1 MIGKITMGRSFAG
14 CIRYLLEDKKMANAH
29 QPSVKNRAEVLLT
42 NYCCGSGEEL
52 VEQFRDVR
60 GLNPRVEKPV
70 LHISLSLC
78 PEDHLEP
85 HQFISLVRDLAGE
98 MNFEKHQYLAVRH
111 TDTDHPHV
119 HILVNRVGLDGKTL
133 NDSNN
138 YRQMA
143 SCCRKLE
150 VRYGLKPVLSP
161 RRFLP
166 RELRSIPRQDTRKE
180 ALVGHIR
187 RILSCCSSYEAF
199 QSQMSALGYTVLKG
213 RGIAFIDP
221 GGVKIKGSEVGYPL
235 GRIERAL
242 RQNLGRGLS
251 PSSPKENLNAPEGPL
266 GAHPNNGQE
275 KRQEEVPGSDRKTT
289 AQKVLD
295 KLLTPKEE
303 QQALSQEGANDL
315 WKKKK
320 KKRRRLHL

>member
-14 CIRYLLEDKKMANAH
+14 CIRYLLEDKKVMHAH

-42 NYCCGSGEEL
+42 NYCCGSRGEL

-70 LHISLSLC
+70 LHISLSLS

-85 HQFISLVRDLAGE
+85 HQFISLVRDLAQE

-111 TDTDHPHV
+111 TDTAHPHV

-133 NDSNN
+133 KDSNN
-138 YRQMA
+138 YRQLA

-150 VRYGLKPVLSP
+150 VRYGLKRVLSP

-166 RELRSIPRQDTRKE
+166 QELRFLPRRDTRKE
-180 ALVGHIR
+180 TLAGHIH
-187 RILSCCSSYEAF
+187 RILSTCTSYEAF

-213 RGIAFIDP
+213 RGFAFIDP
-221 GGVKIKGSEVGYPL
+221 GGVKTKGSEVGYSL
-235 GRIERAL
+235 GKIERAL

-251 PSSPKENLNAPEGPL
+251 PSSPKENLNTPEGPA
-266 GAHPNNGQE
+266 GVRPNSGQE
-275 KRQEEVPGSDRKTT
+275 KRQAEVPGSDRKIT
-289 AQKVLD
+289 AEKILD

-315 WKKKK
+315 LKKKK
-320 KKRRRLHL
+320 KKRRHLHP